1 MDRVREAG
9 KRRRLACRMALVAL
23 LLVGLSGAV
32 CPAFAAEDLVWAT
45 GRVLDTDGKP
55 LANALI
61 AVYDDR
67 NKVVDYTKT
76 DENGEYA
83 LAVPRRV
90 MHLDKQRS
98 DFLTEVFSG
107 VTRFV
112 GGAAE
117 FVSDPIRAGVR
128 AITSRQA
135 ENTSNAVTRGGIAAG
150 GTAVDQVLKMMT
162 PRSRPQ
168 PTLQEERKMP
178 GALVIKAVAPD
189 RKDLIG
195 VAKVYWMQQETF
207 KAGGKQTRTVAA
219 WLDPVQLAP
228 VSASHSSTIS
238 SEYLHFASARLEPSI
253 AEVGQRVRIVATL
266 PAPPEPRIYPVVV
279 ARNHRTGQTW
289 ELEYVESGIYEGE
302 IVIDKKFPR
311 DDQTISILAYASK
324 DTQPGRRKDVESALL
339 GAGLWDAKKP
349 FRYDPLLV
357 VSRNRAD
364 LTLTVVASEK
374 KR

>member
-1 MDRVREAG
+1 MNRNGEARIPRRVV
-9 KRRRLACRMALVAL
+9 CRMALVAL
-23 LLVGLSGAV
+23 LLVGISGAV

-67 NKVVDYTKT
+67 NKVVDYTRT
-76 DENGEYA
+76 DENGDYA

-90 MHLDKQRS
+90 MHLDKRRR
-98 DFLTEVFSG
+98 DFFTEVFSG
-107 VTRFV
+107 MTRFV

-117 FVSDPIRAGVR
+117 FVSDPLRAGVR
-128 AITSRQA
+128 AITSRQSQ
-135 ENTSNAVTRGGIAAG
+135 NTDNALTRGSIAAG
-150 GTAVDQVLKMMT
+150 GSAVDQVLQMMT

-168 PTLQEERKMP
+168 PTIQEERKMP
-178 GALVIKAVAPD
+178 GALVLKAVAPD

-228 VSASHSSTIS
+228 VSASHSSTIG

-253 AEVGQRVRIVATL
+253 AEVGQRVRIIATL

-279 ARNHRTGQTW
+279 ARNNRTGQMW

-302 IVIDKKFPR
+302 FVVDKKFPR
-311 DDQTISILAYASK
+311 DDQHISILAYASK
-324 DTQPGRRKDVESALL
+324 DTQPGRRKDVESALQ
-339 GAGLWDAKKP
+339 GAGLWDVKKP

-364 LTLTVVASEK
+364 LTLTVVAHEK